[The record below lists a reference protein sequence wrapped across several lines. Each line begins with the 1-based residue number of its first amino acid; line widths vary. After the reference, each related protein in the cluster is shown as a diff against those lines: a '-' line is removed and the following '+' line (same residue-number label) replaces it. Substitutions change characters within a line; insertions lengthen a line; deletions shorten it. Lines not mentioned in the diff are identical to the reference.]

1 MALVVVGGGRRSG
14 KSRYAMALA
23 SAHGPR
29 LAFVAALEPRDDE
42 DREKV
47 AAAREARGAEFDTV
61 EEPLELEAALR
72 PRMADCDAVVVD
84 DLTVW
89 VSNAVMAGWSEDRI
103 EAAAA
108 SLLAAASAGPAEVM
122 IVTSDVDFGFP
133 ADSDAS
139 RRFRRLAGLLNRQAA
154 ETASRLY
161 WMVFGIPKR
170 IR

>member
-29 LAFVAALEPRDDE
+29 LAFVATLEPRDDE
-42 DREKV
+42 EREKV
-47 AAAREARGAEFDTV
+47 DAARAARGRGFETAEA
-61 EEPLELEAALR
+61 PLDLQDVLGARLAGF
-72 PRMADCDAVVVD
+72 DAVVID

-89 VSNAVMAGWSEDRI
+89 VSNAVMAGRE
-103 EAAAA
+103 EAMVEADAER
-108 SLLAAASAGPAEVM
+108 LLQAASAGPAEVV

-133 ADSDAS
+133 ADSDDS
-139 RRFRRLAGLLNRQAA
+139 RRFRRLAGLINRRAA

-161 WMVFGIPKR
+161 WMVFGIPMR
-170 IR
+170 VR